1 MTMIQKENEKNKEV
15 YMTPVRTRIRNEG
28 EITKLRGTKTAAL
41 DKVNVILH
49 TSSRKI

>member
-1 MTMIQKENEKNKEV
+1 MIQKENEKSKEV

-28 EITKLRGTKTAAL
+28 AITKPRGARRAAL